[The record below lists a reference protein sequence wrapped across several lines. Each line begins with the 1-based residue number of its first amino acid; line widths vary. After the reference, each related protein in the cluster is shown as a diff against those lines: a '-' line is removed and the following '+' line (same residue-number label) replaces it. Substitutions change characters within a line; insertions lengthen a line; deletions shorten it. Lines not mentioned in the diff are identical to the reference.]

1 MLLFLASTS
10 EKTLEG
16 RRYHSRQAVWEA
28 VFQCL
33 KCVPK
38 KDYAEAFHK

>member
-10 EKTLEG
+10 EKTLKG
-16 RRYHSRQAVWEA
+16 RRYHSRQAVEAA
-28 VFQCL
+28 VFQFL
-33 KCVPK
+33 KGVPK